1 MMRDAQIVELFV
13 ACKSLVRDAAFL
25 MSDCLLLLEK
35 WRTDLLSKEQL
46 YDPKIIIKYRDSIQD
61 SRLS

>member
-13 ACKSLVRDAAFL
+13 ACKSLERDAAFL